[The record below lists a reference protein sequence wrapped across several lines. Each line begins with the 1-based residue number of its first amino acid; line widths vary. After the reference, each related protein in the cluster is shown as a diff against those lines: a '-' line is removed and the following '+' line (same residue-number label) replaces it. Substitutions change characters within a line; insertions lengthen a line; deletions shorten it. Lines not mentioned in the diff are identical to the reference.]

1 MAVNFCFYEQIVGY
15 QGEGNLGMD
24 SNILLKDHQSETRL
38 FLSRL
43 IIAAFF
49 VLVLMVLL
57 VGRLIQLQVIDY
69 QRFSELSQG
78 NRLRI
83 EPLPPTRGLVF
94 DRNGVLLAENLPTWQ
109 LVMIPEEVEDLEN
122 TLVRLEALG
131 LTNSAEHQEIVDLV
145 RSRRDFE
152 RVQLRNLS
160 EADASRFAVRRHQ
173 FPGVDIQEGLIRH
186 YPFGAIG
193 AHTIGYVGSIS
204 PEDLQRIDR
213 SNYAGTSQ
221 IGRSGIERSYE

>member
-1 MAVNFCFYEQIVGY
+1 
-15 QGEGNLGMD
+15 MD

-131 LTNSAEHQEIVDLV
+131 LTNSAEHQEIVDL
-145 RSRRDFE
+145 
-152 RVQLRNLS
+152 
-160 EADASRFAVRRHQ
+160 
-173 FPGVDIQEGLIRH
+173 
-186 YPFGAIG
+186 
-193 AHTIGYVGSIS
+193 
-204 PEDLQRIDR
+204 
-213 SNYAGTSQ
+213 
-221 IGRSGIERSYE
+221 GR